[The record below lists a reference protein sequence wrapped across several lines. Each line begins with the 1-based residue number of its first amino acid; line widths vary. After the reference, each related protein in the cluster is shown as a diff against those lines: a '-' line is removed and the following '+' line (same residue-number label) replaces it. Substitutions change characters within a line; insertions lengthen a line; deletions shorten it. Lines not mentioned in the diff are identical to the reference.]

1 MSTIS
6 FVVRTRVPG
15 DEALLADGTAGC
27 LSNTK
32 DLKNPPIAFMVKADG
47 NVAINKVPLGGSSV
61 VIPVTA
67 GTIYPFEVTRFFSTN
82 TTLTAAQIVLLY
94 GPLHLE
100 RAMILGVGTGL
111 PFLKTPQ
118 QRPAAAL
125 WTPASETPLFWVDIP
140 VARSAG
146 RIYTTSAKT
155 TAASALSDPIGAIV
169 QEGSLGNDLI
179 QATTSR
185 RYYLDQLADGQWAA
199 ASDNVDDG
207 LFTSSIAFAS
217 SSKIVGFRAEYHTL
231 PVGSELDIFLQVGGS
246 AASTRISMGGP
257 SYAYPGLIFSC
268 DNTGAGSAQIR
279 YGAFSPSVG
288 TSFTVIVA
296 YNGGQTNLKTNY
308 RLWVDGVGIPN
319 ASLASAAS
327 AGGIVSSTLLNYQ
340 SASNLPPGAKMSKVF
355 ALNSDLGLVASGDQA
370 LIDPMQAYLV
380 L

>member
-6 FVVRTRVPG
+6 FIVRTRVPG
-15 DEALLADGTAGC
+15 DEALLADDTVGC

-32 DLKNPPIAFMVKADG
+32 NLKNPPIAFMVKADG
-47 NVAINKVPLGGSSV
+47 NVAINKTPLGGSSV

-67 GTIYPFEVTRFFSTN
+67 GTIYPFEVTRFFSTG

-100 RAMILGVGTGL
+100 RVMILGVGNGL

-118 QRPAAAL
+118 KAASSL

-146 RIYTTSAKT
+146 RIYTTSTKV

-179 QATTSR
+179 QATSSR

-231 PVGSELDIFLQVGGS
+231 PVGSEFDIFLQVGGS

-268 DNTGAGSAQIR
+268 DNKGGGSAQIR

-288 TSFTVIVA
+288 VPFTVIVA
-296 YNGGQTNLKTNY
+296 YNGGQTNMKTNY
-308 RLWVDGVGIPN
+308 RLWVDGVGIPS
-319 ASLASAAS
+319 ASLTGGPS
-327 AGGIVSSTLLNYQ
+327 AGGVASSTLLNYQ

>member
-6 FVVRTRVPG
+6 FIVRTRVPG
-15 DEALLADGTAGC
+15 DEALLADGTVGC
-27 LSNTK
+27 LSDTK
-32 DLKNPPIAFMVKADG
+32 NLKNPPIAFMVKADG
-47 NVAINKVPLGGSSV
+47 NVAINKTPLGGSSV
-61 VIPVTA
+61 VIPVTE
-67 GTIYPFEVTRFFSTN
+67 GTIYPFEVTRFFSTS

-100 RAMILGVGTGL
+100 RVMILGVGNGL

-118 QRPAAAL
+118 KAASSL

-146 RIYTTSAKT
+146 RIYTTSTKV

-169 QEGSLGNDLI
+169 QEGSLGKDLI
-179 QATTSR
+179 QATSSR

-257 SYAYPGLIFSC
+257 SYAYPGLIFSL
-268 DNTGAGSAQIR
+268 DNTGAGSSQIR
-279 YGAFSPSVG
+279 YASFSPTVG
-288 TSFTVIVA
+288 VPFTVIVA
-296 YNGGQTNLKTNY
+296 YNGGQINIKTNY
-308 RLWVDGVGIPN
+308 RLWIDGVEIPN
-319 ASLASAAS
+319 ASLTGGPS
-327 AGGIVSSTLLNYQ
+327 AGGVASSTLMNFQ